1 MAVVDGAGSFVTSEE
16 ASGLSSVGRSKI
28 NVVFKKSMFLV
39 AVVSIVFSNINV
51 FMFLLN
57 ALLGGGGVNFAVMSM
72 FFWI

>member
-1 MAVVDGAGSFVTSEE
+1 MAVVDGAGSCVTSEE

-28 NVVFKKSMFLV
+28 NVVFKKYMFLV

-57 ALLGGGGVNFAVMSM
+57 ALLGGGG
-72 FFWI
+72 